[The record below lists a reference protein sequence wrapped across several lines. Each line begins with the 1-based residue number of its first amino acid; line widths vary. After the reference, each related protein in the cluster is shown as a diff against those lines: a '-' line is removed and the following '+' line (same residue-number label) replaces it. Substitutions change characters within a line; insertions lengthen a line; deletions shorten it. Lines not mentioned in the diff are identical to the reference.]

1 MATNSRPAGDG
12 DSSNRWT
19 RITERGTLLG
29 MRVTVWCYRNFG
41 RRVCLAL
48 AHVVVTYFFLT
59 DGAGRKASR
68 AYLARVWRDPRGR
81 RVLGHRPGTWQSFL
95 HYRAF
100 ALAIVDRLA
109 IWSGALGEIEF
120 DAHGIELVDRLTAEG
135 HGALVIGAHLGSFD
149 AMRLLA
155 ERTNTVVNVLMFTAH
170 AQRINRIFREL
181 SPDAGA
187 RVIAVE
193 PGSVHSVFEIR
204 ACLARGE
211 VVAIL
216 GDRVEAGDRGRTS
229 RVPFLGDPVELP
241 QAPFLLADLLGYPVF
256 LMLALRIRTGRYTV
270 HTEKLAD
277 RVRLPQNARE
287 KGASELLTTYA
298 ARLENYCLEAP
309 YQWFNFFDYWG
320 DARSP

>member
-1 MATNSRPAGDG
+1 MTTRSGPEADG
-12 DSSNRWT
+12 DPSGRWT
-19 RITERGTLLG
+19 RVAERGSLFG
-29 MRVTVWCYRNFG
+29 MRITVWCYRTFG

-59 DGAGRKASR
+59 DRTGRAASR
-68 AYLARVWRDPRGR
+68 DYLARIWSDPRGR
-81 RVLGHRPGTWQSFL
+81 RVLGRRPGAWQSFL

-109 IWSGALGEIEF
+109 IWSGEIDAIDF
-120 DAHGIELVDRLTAEG
+120 DAHGIELVDRLAEEG
-135 HGALVIGAHLGSFD
+135 RGALVIGAHLGSFD

-155 ERTNTVVNVLMFTAH
+155 ERKNTVVNVLMFTDH

-181 SPDAGA
+181 APNASA

-211 VVAIL
+211 LVAIL
-216 GDRVEAGDRGRTS
+216 GDRLEAGDRGRTS
-229 RVPFLGDPVELP
+229 RVLFLGSPVELP
-241 QAPFLLADLLGYPVF
+241 QAPFLLAHLLGYPVF
-256 LMLALRIRTGRYTV
+256 LMLALRVGTNRYVV
-270 HTEKLAD
+270 HAEKLAD
-277 RVRLPQNARE
+277 RVRLSRNTRE
-287 KGASELLTTYA
+287 KDASELLTTYA
-298 ARLENYCLEAP
+298 ARLEHYCLEAP

-320 DARSP
+320 DASSS